1 MFDLNF
7 IIEQVLLESVL
18 SEKLNNISIN
28 LRTLKDDYDRL
39 RKTYK
44 NDKTKIKSL
53 DNDFIIK
60 RIDMRYDLGDYVKN
74 HKIIRL
80 KNGRP
85 IVSEK
90 DLDDYIQYW
99 KTIKYDNLYLIMSL
113 SFPNP
118 TKHFKGLI

>member
-1 MFDLNF
+1 MISLNF
-7 IIEQVLLESVL
+7 IIEQVLLEGVL
-18 SEKLNNISIN
+18 GDKLEVISKD
-28 LRTLKDDYDRL
+28 LKTLKNDYDRL
-39 RKTYK
+39 RKIYK

-80 KNGRP
+80 KDGRP

-118 TKHFKGLI
+118 TKHFKGLL

>member
-1 MFDLNF
+1 MISLNF
-7 IIEQVLLESVL
+7 IIEQVLLEGVL
-18 SEKLNNISIN
+18 GDKLKVISKD
-28 LRTLKDDYDRL
+28 LETLKNDYDRL
-39 RKTYK
+39 RKIYK

-74 HKIIRL
+74 HRIIRL
-80 KNGRP
+80 KDGRP

-90 DLDDYIQYW
+90 DLDDFIQYW

-118 TKHFKGLI
+118 TKHFKGLL